1 MKKQHL
7 SLITLALVASIMMGC
22 KASSTKAQAANDIKE
37 AQAADT
43 LVVNKDSCILQ
54 EGKIVQCT
62 ISVDYPTE
70 PNELSKN
77 IRAILNEELANL
89 YLGNMN
95 GDEIEKQESY
105 KGDLANGNLVIE
117 KYCKDNFAYLKSQM
131 KDLKEADPRANANM
145 SYDIRLN
152 KEAET
157 DSYVT
162 YHCLSYAYLAGAHG
176 STFERSFNIVKATGK
191 KLSQVV
197 DTARV
202 KDLQPI
208 LRKGVLSYLNQHSGN
223 ESQTANEEKTGNE
236 GQNENEEQIT
246 DAQLNDYLFIENG
259 IIPLPS
265 SSPYL
270 AKDGVHFIYQQYEIG
285 PYAMGLV
292 SFTVPL
298 DKIKPYLT
306 AEALKL
312 LK

>member
-43 LVVNKDSCILQ
+43 LVVNTDSCILQ
-54 EGKIVQCT
+54 EGKIVQCA

-77 IRAILNEELANL
+77 IRAILNEELASL
-89 YLGNMN
+89 YLGSMN

-105 KGDLANGNLVIE
+105 KGNLSNGNLVIE

-162 YHCLSYAYLAGAHG
+162 YHCFSYVYLAGAHG

-208 LRKGVLSYLNQHSGN
+208 LRKGVLSYLNQQSGN
-223 ESQTANEEKTGNE
+223 ESQT
-236 GQNENEEQIT
+236 ENEEQIT

-285 PYAMGLV
+285 PYVMGLV

-298 DKIKPYLT
+298 EKIKPYLT
-306 AEALKL
+306 GEALKL

>member
-37 AQAADT
+37 ARAADT
-43 LVVNKDSCILQ
+43 LVVNTDSCILQ
-54 EGKIVQCT
+54 EGKIVQCA

-70 PNELSKN
+70 PNELSKS

-89 YLGNMN
+89 YLGSMN

-176 STFERSFNIVKATGK
+176 STFEGSFNIVKATGK

-208 LRKGVLSYLNQHSGN
+208 LRKGVLSYLNQQSGN
-223 ESQTANEEKTGNE
+223 ESQT
-236 GQNENEEQIT
+236 ENEEQIT

-298 DKIKPYLT
+298 EKIKPYLT

>member
-43 LVVNKDSCILQ
+43 LVVNTDSCILQ
-54 EGKIVQCT
+54 EGKIVQCA

-70 PNELSKN
+70 PNELSKS

-89 YLGNMN
+89 YLGSMN

-208 LRKGVLSYLNQHSGN
+208 LRKGVLSYLNQQSGDEN
-223 ESQTANEEKTGNE
+223 QT
-236 GQNENEEQIT
+236 ENEEQIT

-285 PYAMGLV
+285 PYVMGLV

-298 DKIKPYLT
+298 EKIKPYLT
-306 AEALKL
+306 GEALKL

>member
-1 MKKQHL
+1 MKKKHL
-7 SLITLALVASIMMGC
+7 SLITLALVASIIMGC

-37 AQAADT
+37 ARAADT
-43 LVVNKDSCILQ
+43 LVVNTDSCILQ
-54 EGKIVQCT
+54 EGKIVQCA
-62 ISVDYPTE
+62 ICVDYPTE

-77 IRAILNEELANL
+77 IRAILNEELASL
-89 YLGNMN
+89 YLGSMN

-208 LRKGVLSYLNQHSGN
+208 LRKGVLSYLNQQSGN
-223 ESQTANEEKTGNE
+223 ESLTENEEKTGNE
-236 GQNENEEQIT
+236 EQIT
-246 DAQLNDYLFIENG
+246 NAQLNDYLFIENG

-306 AEALKL
+306 AEAQKL

>member
-1 MKKQHL
+1 MKKKHL

-22 KASSTKAQAANDIKE
+22 KASSTKAQAANDVKE

-43 LVVNKDSCILQ
+43 LVVSTDSCILQ
-54 EGKIVQCT
+54 EGEIVQCA

-70 PNELSKN
+70 PNEFSKN
-77 IRAILNEELANL
+77 IRTILNEELANL

-95 GDEIEKQESY
+95 GDQIEKQESY

-131 KDLKEADPRANANM
+131 KDLKDADPRADANM

-162 YHCLSYAYLAGAHG
+162 YHCFSYVYLAGAHG

-208 LRKGVLSYLNQHSGN
+208 LRKGVLSYLNQQSGN
-223 ESQTANEEKTGNE
+223 ESQT
-236 GQNENEEQIT
+236 ENEEQIT

-285 PYAMGLV
+285 PYVMGLV

-298 DKIKPYLT
+298 EKIKPFLT

>member
-1 MKKQHL
+1 MKKKHL

-22 KASSTKAQAANDIKE
+22 KASSTKAQAANDVKE

-43 LVVNKDSCILQ
+43 LVVSTDSCILQ
-54 EGKIVQCT
+54 EGKIVQCA

-70 PNELSKN
+70 PNELSKS

-95 GDEIEKQESY
+95 GDQIEKQESY

-131 KDLKEADPRANANM
+131 KDLKDADPRADANM

-162 YHCLSYAYLAGAHG
+162 YHCFSYVYLAGAHG

-208 LRKGVLSYLNQHSGN
+208 LRKGVLSYLNQQSGN
-223 ESQTANEEKTGNE
+223 ESQT
-236 GQNENEEQIT
+236 ENEEQIT

-285 PYAMGLV
+285 PYVMGLV

-298 DKIKPYLT
+298 EKIKPYLT
-306 AEALKL
+306 GEALKL

>member
-1 MKKQHL
+1 MKKKHL

-22 KASSTKAQAANDIKE
+22 KASSTKAQAANDVKE

-43 LVVNKDSCILQ
+43 LVVSTDSCILQ
-54 EGKIVQCT
+54 EGEIVQCA

-77 IRAILNEELANL
+77 IRTILNEELANL

-95 GDEIEKQESY
+95 GDQIEKQESY

-131 KDLKEADPRANANM
+131 KDLKDADPRADANM

-162 YHCLSYAYLAGAHG
+162 YHCFSYVYLAGAHG

-208 LRKGVLSYLNQHSGN
+208 LRKGVLSYLNQQSGN
-223 ESQTANEEKTGNE
+223 ESQT
-236 GQNENEEQIT
+236 ENEEQIT

-285 PYAMGLV
+285 PYVMGLV

-298 DKIKPYLT
+298 KKIKPYLT
-306 AEALKL
+306 GEALKL

>member
-43 LVVNKDSCILQ
+43 LVVNTDSCILQ
-54 EGKIVQCT
+54 EGKIVQCA

-70 PNELSKN
+70 PNELSKS

-89 YLGNMN
+89 YLGSMN

-208 LRKGVLSYLNQHSGN
+208 LRKGVLSYLNQQSGN
-223 ESQTANEEKTGNE
+223 ESQT
-236 GQNENEEQIT
+236 ENEEQIT

-306 AEALKL
+306 AGALKL

>member
-1 MKKQHL
+1 MKKKHL

-22 KASSTKAQAANDIKE
+22 KASSTKAQAANDVKE

-43 LVVNKDSCILQ
+43 LVVSTDSCILQ
-54 EGKIVQCT
+54 EGEIVQCA

-77 IRAILNEELANL
+77 IRTILNEELANL

-95 GDEIEKQESY
+95 GDQIEKQESY

-131 KDLKEADPRANANM
+131 KDLKDADPRADANM

-162 YHCLSYAYLAGAHG
+162 YHCFSYVYLAGAHG

-208 LRKGVLSYLNQHSGN
+208 LRKGVLSYLNQQSGN
-223 ESQTANEEKTGNE
+223 ESQT
-236 GQNENEEQIT
+236 ENEEQIT

-298 DKIKPYLT
+298 EKIKPYLT

>member
-1 MKKQHL
+1 MKKKHL

-22 KASSTKAQAANDIKE
+22 KASSTKAQAANDVKE

-43 LVVNKDSCILQ
+43 LVVSTDSCILQ
-54 EGKIVQCT
+54 EGEIVQCT

-77 IRAILNEELANL
+77 IRTILNEELANL

-95 GDEIEKQESY
+95 GDQIEKQESY

-131 KDLKEADPRANANM
+131 KDLKDADPRADANM

-162 YHCLSYAYLAGAHG
+162 YHCFSYVYLAGAHG

-197 DTARV
+197 DTTRV

-208 LRKGVLSYLNQHSGN
+208 LRKGVLSYLNQQSGN
-223 ESQTANEEKTGNE
+223 ESQT
-236 GQNENEEQIT
+236 ENEEQIT

-285 PYAMGLV
+285 PYVMGLV

-298 DKIKPYLT
+298 EKIKPYLT
-306 AEALKL
+306 GEALKL

>member
-43 LVVNKDSCILQ
+43 LVVSTDSCILQ
-54 EGKIVQCT
+54 EGEIVQCA

-77 IRAILNEELANL
+77 IRTILNEELANL

-95 GDEIEKQESY
+95 GDQIEKQESY

-131 KDLKEADPRANANM
+131 KDLKDADPRADANM

-162 YHCLSYAYLAGAHG
+162 YHCFSYVYLAGAHG

-208 LRKGVLSYLNQHSGN
+208 LRKGVLSYLNQQSGN
-223 ESQTANEEKTGNE
+223 ESQT
-236 GQNENEEQIT
+236 ENEEQIT

-285 PYAMGLV
+285 PYVMGLV

-298 DKIKPYLT
+298 EKIKPYLT
-306 AEALKL
+306 GEALKL

>member
-1 MKKQHL
+1 MKKKHL

-22 KASSTKAQAANDIKE
+22 KASSTKAQAANDVKE

-43 LVVNKDSCILQ
+43 LVVSTDSCILQ
-54 EGKIVQCT
+54 EGEIVQCA

-70 PNELSKN
+70 PNEFSKN
-77 IRAILNEELANL
+77 IRTILNEELANL

-95 GDEIEKQESY
+95 GDQIEKQESY

-131 KDLKEADPRANANM
+131 KDLKDADPRADANM

-162 YHCLSYAYLAGAHG
+162 YHCFSYVYLAGAHG

-208 LRKGVLSYLNQHSGN
+208 LRKGVLSYLNQQSGN
-223 ESQTANEEKTGNE
+223 ESQT
-236 GQNENEEQIT
+236 ENEEQIT

-285 PYAMGLV
+285 PYVMGLV

-298 DKIKPYLT
+298 EKIKPYLT
-306 AEALKL
+306 GEALKL

>member
-1 MKKQHL
+1 MKKKHL

-22 KASSTKAQAANDIKE
+22 KASSTKAQAANDVKE

-43 LVVNKDSCILQ
+43 LVVSTDSCILQ
-54 EGKIVQCT
+54 EGEIVQCA

-77 IRAILNEELANL
+77 IRTILNEELANL

-95 GDEIEKQESY
+95 GDQIEKQESY

-131 KDLKEADPRANANM
+131 KDLKDADPRADANM

-162 YHCLSYAYLAGAHG
+162 YHCFSYVYLAGAHG

-208 LRKGVLSYLNQHSGN
+208 LRQGVLSYLNQQSGN
-223 ESQTANEEKTGNE
+223 ESQT
-236 GQNENEEQIT
+236 ENEEQIT

-285 PYAMGLV
+285 PYVMGLV

-298 DKIKPYLT
+298 EKIKPYLT
-306 AEALKL
+306 GEALKL

>member
-1 MKKQHL
+1 MKKKHL

-22 KASSTKAQAANDIKE
+22 KASSTKAQAANDVKE

-43 LVVNKDSCILQ
+43 LVVSTDSCILQ
-54 EGKIVQCT
+54 EGEIVQCA

-77 IRAILNEELANL
+77 IRTILNEELANL

-95 GDEIEKQESY
+95 GDQIEKQESY

-131 KDLKEADPRANANM
+131 KDLKDADPRADANM

-162 YHCLSYAYLAGAHG
+162 YHCFSYVYLAGAHG

-208 LRKGVLSYLNQHSGN
+208 LRKGVLSYLNQQSGN
-223 ESQTANEEKTGNE
+223 ESQT
-236 GQNENEEQIT
+236 ENEEQIT

-285 PYAMGLV
+285 PYVMGLV

-298 DKIKPYLT
+298 EKIKPYLT
-306 AEALKL
+306 GEAQKL

>member
-1 MKKQHL
+1 MKKKHL

-22 KASSTKAQAANDIKE
+22 KASSTKAQAANDVKE

-43 LVVNKDSCILQ
+43 LVVSTDSCILQ
-54 EGKIVQCT
+54 EGEIVQCA

-77 IRAILNEELANL
+77 IRTILNEELANL

-95 GDEIEKQESY
+95 GDQIEKQESY

-131 KDLKEADPRANANM
+131 KDLKDADPRADANM

-162 YHCLSYAYLAGAHG
+162 YHCFSYVYLAGAHG

-208 LRKGVLSYLNQHSGN
+208 LRKGVLSYLNQQSGT
-223 ESQTANEEKTGNE
+223 ESQT
-236 GQNENEEQIT
+236 ENEEQIT

-285 PYAMGLV
+285 PYVMGLV

-298 DKIKPYLT
+298 EKIKPYLT
-306 AEALKL
+306 GEALKL

>member
-1 MKKQHL
+1 MKKKHL
-7 SLITLALVASIMMGC
+7 ALITLALVASIMMGC
-22 KASSTKAQAANDIKE
+22 KASSTKAQAANDVKE

-43 LVVNKDSCILQ
+43 LVVSTDSCILQ
-54 EGKIVQCT
+54 EGEIVQCA

-77 IRAILNEELANL
+77 IRTILNEELANL

-95 GDEIEKQESY
+95 GDQIEKQESY

-131 KDLKEADPRANANM
+131 KDLKDADPRADANM

-162 YHCLSYAYLAGAHG
+162 YHCFSYVYLAGAHG

-197 DTARV
+197 DTVRV

-208 LRKGVLSYLNQHSGN
+208 LRKGVLSYLNQQSGN
-223 ESQTANEEKTGNE
+223 ESQT
-236 GQNENEEQIT
+236 ENEEQIT

-285 PYAMGLV
+285 PYVMGLV

-298 DKIKPYLT
+298 EKIKPYLT
-306 AEALKL
+306 GEALKL

>member
-37 AQAADT
+37 ARAADT
-43 LVVNKDSCILQ
+43 LVVNTDSCILQ
-54 EGKIVQCT
+54 EGKIVQCA

-70 PNELSKN
+70 PNELSKS

-89 YLGNMN
+89 YLGSMN

-131 KDLKEADPRANANM
+131 KDLKDADPRADANM

-162 YHCLSYAYLAGAHG
+162 YHCFSYVYLAGAHG

-208 LRKGVLSYLNQHSGN
+208 LRKGVLSYLNQQSGN
-223 ESQTANEEKTGNE
+223 ESQT
-236 GQNENEEQIT
+236 ENEEQIT

-285 PYAMGLV
+285 PYVMGLV

-298 DKIKPYLT
+298 EKIKPYLT
-306 AEALKL
+306 GEALKL

>member
-1 MKKQHL
+1 MKKKHL
-7 SLITLALVASIMMGC
+7 SLITLALVASIIMGC

-37 AQAADT
+37 AKAADT
-43 LVVNKDSCILQ
+43 LVVNTDSCILQ
-54 EGKIVQCT
+54 EGKIVQCA
-62 ISVDYPTE
+62 ICVDYPTE

-77 IRAILNEELANL
+77 IRAILNEELASL
-89 YLGNMN
+89 YLGSMN

-208 LRKGVLSYLNQHSGN
+208 LRKGVLSYLNQQSGN
-223 ESQTANEEKTGNE
+223 ESLTENEEKTG
-236 GQNENEEQIT
+236 NEEQIT

-306 AEALKL
+306 AGALKL

>member
-1 MKKQHL
+1 MKKKHL

-37 AQAADT
+37 ARAADT
-43 LVVNKDSCILQ
+43 LVVNTDSCILQ
-54 EGKIVQCT
+54 EGKIVQCA

-70 PNELSKN
+70 PNELSKD
-77 IRAILNEELANL
+77 IRTILNEELASL
-89 YLGNMN
+89 YLGSMN

-131 KDLKEADPRANANM
+131 KDLKDADPRADANM

-162 YHCLSYAYLAGAHG
+162 YHCFSYVYLAGAHG

-208 LRKGVLSYLNQHSGN
+208 LRKGVLSYLNQQSGN
-223 ESQTANEEKTGNE
+223 ESQT
-236 GQNENEEQIT
+236 ENEEQIT

-285 PYAMGLV
+285 PYVMGLV

-298 DKIKPYLT
+298 EKIKPFLT

>member
-22 KASSTKAQAANDIKE
+22 KASSTKAQAANDVKE

-43 LVVNKDSCILQ
+43 LVVSTDSCILQ
-54 EGKIVQCT
+54 ESKIVQCA

-77 IRAILNEELANL
+77 IRAILNEELACL
-89 YLGNMN
+89 YLGSMN
-95 GDEIEKQESY
+95 GDEIEKQENY

-131 KDLKEADPRANANM
+131 KDLKDADPRADANM

-162 YHCLSYAYLAGAHG
+162 YHCFSYVYLAGAHG

-208 LRKGVLSYLNQHSGN
+208 LRKGVLSYLNQQSGN
-223 ESQTANEEKTGNE
+223 ESQT
-236 GQNENEEQIT
+236 ENEEQIT

-285 PYAMGLV
+285 PYVMGLV

-298 DKIKPYLT
+298 EKIKPYLT
-306 AEALKL
+306 GEALKL

>member
-1 MKKQHL
+1 MKKKHL

-22 KASSTKAQAANDIKE
+22 KASSTKAQAANDVKE

-43 LVVNKDSCILQ
+43 LVVSTDSCILQ
-54 EGKIVQCT
+54 EGEIVQCA

-77 IRAILNEELANL
+77 IRTILNEELANL

-95 GDEIEKQESY
+95 GDQIEKQESY

-131 KDLKEADPRANANM
+131 KDLKDADPRADANM

-162 YHCLSYAYLAGAHG
+162 YHCFSYVYLAGAHG

-208 LRKGVLSYLNQHSGN
+208 LRKGVLSYLNQQSGN
-223 ESQTANEEKTGNE
+223 ESQT
-236 GQNENEEQIT
+236 ENEEQIT
-246 DAQLNDYLFIENG
+246 DTQLNDYLFIENG

-285 PYAMGLV
+285 PYVMGLV

-298 DKIKPYLT
+298 EKIKPYLT
-306 AEALKL
+306 GEALKL

>member
-43 LVVNKDSCILQ
+43 LVVNTDSCILQ

-70 PNELSKN
+70 PNELSKS

-89 YLGNMN
+89 YLGSMN

-105 KGDLANGNLVIE
+105 KGDLTNGNLVIE

-131 KDLKEADPRANANM
+131 KDLKDADPRADANM

-162 YHCLSYAYLAGAHG
+162 YHCFSYVYLAGAHG

-208 LRKGVLSYLNQHSGN
+208 LRKGVLSYLNQQSGN
-223 ESQTANEEKTGNE
+223 ESQT
-236 GQNENEEQIT
+236 ENEEQIT

>member
-37 AQAADT
+37 ARAADT
-43 LVVNKDSCILQ
+43 LVINTDSCILQ
-54 EGKIVQCT
+54 EGKIVQCA

-77 IRAILNEELANL
+77 IRAILNEELASL
-89 YLGNMN
+89 YLGSMN

-105 KGDLANGNLVIE
+105 KGDLSNGNLVIE

-131 KDLKEADPRANANM
+131 KDLKDADPRANANM

-208 LRKGVLSYLNQHSGN
+208 LRKGVLSYLNQQSGN
-223 ESQTANEEKTGNE
+223 ESQT
-236 GQNENEEQIT
+236 ENEEQIT

-298 DKIKPYLT
+298 EKIKPYMT
-306 AEALKL
+306 REALKL

>member
-1 MKKQHL
+1 MKKKHL

-22 KASSTKAQAANDIKE
+22 KASSTKAQAANDVKE

-43 LVVNKDSCILQ
+43 LVVSTDSCILQ
-54 EGKIVQCT
+54 EGEIVQCA

-77 IRAILNEELANL
+77 IRTILNEELANL

-95 GDEIEKQESY
+95 GDQIEKQESY

-131 KDLKEADPRANANM
+131 KDLKDADPRANANM

-162 YHCLSYAYLAGAHG
+162 YHCFSYVYLAGAHG

-197 DTARV
+197 DTTKV

-208 LRKGVLSYLNQHSGN
+208 LRKGVLSYLNQQSGN
-223 ESQTANEEKTGNE
+223 ESQT
-236 GQNENEEQIT
+236 ENEEQIT

-285 PYAMGLV
+285 PYVMGLV

-298 DKIKPYLT
+298 EKIKPYLT
-306 AEALKL
+306 GEALKL

>member
-37 AQAADT
+37 ARAADT
-43 LVVNKDSCILQ
+43 LVVNTDSCILQ
-54 EGKIVQCT
+54 EGKIVQCA

-208 LRKGVLSYLNQHSGN
+208 LRKGVLSYLNQQSGN
-223 ESQTANEEKTGNE
+223 ESQT
-236 GQNENEEQIT
+236 ENEEQIT

>member
-1 MKKQHL
+1 MKKKHL
-7 SLITLALVASIMMGC
+7 SLITLALVASIIMGC

-37 AQAADT
+37 ARAADT
-43 LVVNKDSCILQ
+43 LVVNTDSCILQ
-54 EGKIVQCT
+54 EGKIVQCA

-89 YLGNMN
+89 YLGNIN
-95 GDEIEKQESY
+95 GDQIEKQESY

-208 LRKGVLSYLNQHSGN
+208 LRKGVLSYLNQQSGN
-223 ESQTANEEKTGNE
+223 ESLTENEEKTG
-236 GQNENEEQIT
+236 NEEQIT

-306 AEALKL
+306 AEAQKL

>member
-37 AQAADT
+37 ARAADT
-43 LVVNKDSCILQ
+43 LVVNTDSCILQ
-54 EGKIVQCT
+54 EGKIVQCA

-197 DTARV
+197 DTTKV

-208 LRKGVLSYLNQHSGN
+208 LRKGVLSYLNQQSGN
-223 ESQTANEEKTGNE
+223 ESQT
-236 GQNENEEQIT
+236 ENEEQIT

>member
-1 MKKQHL
+1 MKKKHL

-22 KASSTKAQAANDIKE
+22 KASSTKAQAANDVKE

-43 LVVNKDSCILQ
+43 LVVSTDSCILQ
-54 EGKIVQCT
+54 ESKIVQCA

-77 IRAILNEELANL
+77 IRAILNEELACL
-89 YLGNMN
+89 YLGSMN
-95 GDEIEKQESY
+95 GDEIEKQENY

-131 KDLKEADPRANANM
+131 KDLKDADPRADANM

-162 YHCLSYAYLAGAHG
+162 YHCFSYVYLAGAHG

-208 LRKGVLSYLNQHSGN
+208 LRKGVLSYLNQQSGN
-223 ESQTANEEKTGNE
+223 ESQT
-236 GQNENEEQIT
+236 ENEEQIT

-285 PYAMGLV
+285 PYVMGLV

-298 DKIKPYLT
+298 EKIKPYLT
-306 AEALKL
+306 GEALKL

>member
-43 LVVNKDSCILQ
+43 LVVNTDSCILQ

-77 IRAILNEELANL
+77 IRAILNEELVSL

-208 LRKGVLSYLNQHSGN
+208 LRKGY
-223 ESQTANEEKTGNE
+223 
-236 GQNENEEQIT
+236 
-246 DAQLNDYLFIENG
+246 
-259 IIPLPS
+259 
-265 SSPYL
+265 
-270 AKDGVHFIYQQYEIG
+270 
-285 PYAMGLV
+285 
-292 SFTVPL
+292 
-298 DKIKPYLT
+298 
-306 AEALKL
+306 
-312 LK
+312 

>member
-1 MKKQHL
+1 MKKKHL

-22 KASSTKAQAANDIKE
+22 KASSTKAQAANDVKE

-43 LVVNKDSCILQ
+43 LVVSTDSCILQ
-54 EGKIVQCT
+54 EGEIVQCA

-77 IRAILNEELANL
+77 IRTILNEELANL

-95 GDEIEKQESY
+95 GDQIEKQESY

-131 KDLKEADPRANANM
+131 KDLKDADPRADANM

-162 YHCLSYAYLAGAHG
+162 YHCFSYVYLAGAHG

-208 LRKGVLSYLNQHSGN
+208 LRKGVLSYLNQQSGN
-223 ESQTANEEKTGNE
+223 ESQT
-236 GQNENEEQIT
+236 ENEEQIT

>member
-1 MKKQHL
+1 MKKKHL

-22 KASSTKAQAANDIKE
+22 KASSTKAQAANDVKE

-43 LVVNKDSCILQ
+43 LVVSTDSCILQ
-54 EGKIVQCT
+54 EGEIVQCA
-62 ISVDYPTE
+62 INVDYPTE

-77 IRAILNEELANL
+77 IRTILNEELANL

-95 GDEIEKQESY
+95 GDQIEKQESY

-131 KDLKEADPRANANM
+131 KDLKDADPRADANM

-162 YHCLSYAYLAGAHG
+162 YHCFSYVYLAGAHG

-208 LRKGVLSYLNQHSGN
+208 LRKGVLSYLNQQSGT
-223 ESQTANEEKTGNE
+223 ESQT
-236 GQNENEEQIT
+236 ENEEQIT

-285 PYAMGLV
+285 PYVMGLV

-298 DKIKPYLT
+298 EKIKPYLT
-306 AEALKL
+306 GEALKL

>member
-1 MKKQHL
+1 MKKKHL

-22 KASSTKAQAANDIKE
+22 KASSTKAQAANDVKE

-43 LVVNKDSCILQ
+43 LVVSTDSCILQ
-54 EGKIVQCT
+54 EGEIVQCA

-77 IRAILNEELANL
+77 IRTILNEELANL

-95 GDEIEKQESY
+95 GDQIEKQESY

-117 KYCKDNFAYLKSQM
+117 KYCKDNFSYLKSQM
-131 KDLKEADPRANANM
+131 KDLKDADPRADANM

-162 YHCLSYAYLAGAHG
+162 YHCFSYVYLAGAHG

-208 LRKGVLSYLNQHSGN
+208 LRKGVLSYLNQQSGN
-223 ESQTANEEKTGNE
+223 ESQT
-236 GQNENEEQIT
+236 ENEEQIT

-270 AKDGVHFIYQQYEIG
+270 AKDGVHFTS
-285 PYAMGLV
+285 V
-292 SFTVPL
+292 R
-298 DKIKPYLT
+298 DKK
-306 AEALKL
+306 
-312 LK
+312 

>member
-37 AQAADT
+37 ARAADT
-43 LVVNKDSCILQ
+43 LVVNTDSCILQ
-54 EGKIVQCT
+54 EGKIVQCA

-77 IRAILNEELANL
+77 IRTILNEELANL
-89 YLGNMN
+89 YLGNIN
-95 GDEIEKQESY
+95 GDQIEKQESY

-131 KDLKEADPRANANM
+131 KDLKDADPRANANM

-208 LRKGVLSYLNQHSGN
+208 LRKGVLSYLNQQSGN
-223 ESQTANEEKTGNE
+223 ESLTENEEKT
-236 GQNENEEQIT
+236 ENEEQIT
-246 DAQLNDYLFIENG
+246 NAQLNDYLFIENG

-306 AEALKL
+306 AEAQKL

>member
-1 MKKQHL
+1 MKKKHL

-22 KASSTKAQAANDIKE
+22 KASSTKAQAANDVKE

-43 LVVNKDSCILQ
+43 LVVSTDSCILQ
-54 EGKIVQCT
+54 EGEIVQCA

-77 IRAILNEELANL
+77 IRTILNEELANL
-89 YLGNMN
+89 YLGNIN
-95 GDEIEKQESY
+95 GDQIEKQESY

-131 KDLKEADPRANANM
+131 KDLKDADPRANANM

-162 YHCLSYAYLAGAHG
+162 YHCFSYVYLAGAHG

-208 LRKGVLSYLNQHSGN
+208 LRKGVLSYLNQQSGN
-223 ESQTANEEKTGNE
+223 ESQT
-236 GQNENEEQIT
+236 ENEEQIT

-285 PYAMGLV
+285 PYVMGLV

-298 DKIKPYLT
+298 EKIKPYLT
-306 AEALKL
+306 GEALKL

>member
-1 MKKQHL
+1 MKKKHL
-7 SLITLALVASIMMGC
+7 SLITLTLVASIMMGC
-22 KASSTKAQAANDIKE
+22 KASSTKAQAANDVKE

-43 LVVNKDSCILQ
+43 LVVSTDSCILQ
-54 EGKIVQCT
+54 EGEIVQCA

-77 IRAILNEELANL
+77 IRTILNEELANL

-95 GDEIEKQESY
+95 GDQIEKQESY

-131 KDLKEADPRANANM
+131 KDLKDADPRADANM

-162 YHCLSYAYLAGAHG
+162 YHCFSYVYLAGAHG

-208 LRKGVLSYLNQHSGN
+208 LRKGVLSYLNQQSGT
-223 ESQTANEEKTGNE
+223 ESQT
-236 GQNENEEQIT
+236 ENEEQIT

-285 PYAMGLV
+285 PYVMGLV

-298 DKIKPYLT
+298 EKIKPYLT
-306 AEALKL
+306 GEALKL

>member
-43 LVVNKDSCILQ
+43 LVVNTDSCILQ
-54 EGKIVQCT
+54 EGKIVQCA

-89 YLGNMN
+89 YLGSMN

-162 YHCLSYAYLAGAHG
+162 YHCFSYVYLAGAHG

-208 LRKGVLSYLNQHSGN
+208 LRKGVLSYLNQQSGN
-223 ESQTANEEKTGNE
+223 ESQT
-236 GQNENEEQIT
+236 ENEEQIT

-285 PYAMGLV
+285 PYVMGLV

-298 DKIKPYLT
+298 EKIKPYLT
-306 AEALKL
+306 GEALKL

>member
-37 AQAADT
+37 ARAADT
-43 LVVNKDSCILQ
+43 LVVNTDSCILQ
-54 EGKIVQCT
+54 EGKIVQCA

-89 YLGNMN
+89 YLGSMN

-162 YHCLSYAYLAGAHG
+162 YHCFSYVYLAGAHG

-208 LRKGVLSYLNQHSGN
+208 LRKGVLSYLNQQSGN
-223 ESQTANEEKTGNE
+223 ESQT
-236 GQNENEEQIT
+236 ENEEQIT

-285 PYAMGLV
+285 PYVMGLV

-298 DKIKPYLT
+298 EKIKPYLT
-306 AEALKL
+306 GEALKL